1 MVGSECFPPLKTP
14 KAFLTISPGFIQKA
28 GQWQQVQLESWK
40 HHNQDL
46 IIKLKGVDDRDAANL
61 LTNCEIVVDS
71 SQLPALEEGD
81 YYWKDLMGC
90 QVVTAEGYDL
100 GKVIDMME
108 TGSNDVLVIK
118 ANLKDAFGIKERL
131 VPFLDGQVIK
141 KVDLAT
147 RTIEVDWDLVLNH
160 RINGNK
166 WRYGDWLVFIG
177 IVSLFPEM
185 FRAITDYGVTGRAV
199 KGLLNIQSWSPR
211 DFTHDRHRT
220 VDDRPYGGGRGC

>member
-1 MVGSECFPPLKTP
+1 
-14 KAFLTISPGFIQKA
+14 I
-28 GQWQQVQLESWK
+28 
-40 HHNQDL
+40 
-46 IIKLKGVDDRDAANL
+46 DDRDAANL

-90 QVVTAEGYDL
+90 QVVTTEGYGL

-147 RTIEVDWDLVLNH
+147 RTIEVDWDP
-160 RINGNK
+160 G
-166 WRYGDWLVFIG
+166 F
-177 IVSLFPEM
+177 
-185 FRAITDYGVTGRAV
+185 
-199 KGLLNIQSWSPR
+199 
-211 DFTHDRHRT
+211 
-220 VDDRPYGGGRGC
+220 